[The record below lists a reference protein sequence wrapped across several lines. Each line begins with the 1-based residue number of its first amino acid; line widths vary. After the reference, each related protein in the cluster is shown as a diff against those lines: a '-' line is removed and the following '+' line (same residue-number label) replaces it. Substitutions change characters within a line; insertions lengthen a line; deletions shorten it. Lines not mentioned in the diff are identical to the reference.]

1 MEEKKETNPQV
12 IFSWKAP
19 LRPYKKRSK
28 KILRFYIALTLLVSL
43 ILFFF
48 GDKILIIPAIAVF
61 FAFYVFTVYPPPE
74 VENKITQFGIESA
87 GITVR
92 WEVLSNFYFKKKFN
106 FYVLTL
112 VSHPPFFY
120 HIFLVVPNEE
130 VKKRLMQLLSPHLI
144 YQENP
149 QKSFTERLVDFFIS
163 LMPEDSEEGKIA
175 TNTSPKAHPVFWQK
189 EKQASL

>member
-28 KILRFYIALTLLVSL
+28 KILRFYIALTLLVAL

-92 WEVLSNFYFKKKFN
+92 WEVLSHFYFKKKFN
-106 FYVLTL
+106 FYLLTL
-112 VSHPPFFY
+112 VGHPPFFY

-130 VKKRLMQLLSPHLI
+130 VKKRLIELLSLHLI

-149 QKSFTERLVDFFIS
+149 QKSLTEKMVDFFIN
-163 LMPEDSEEGKIA
+163 LMPEDGEEEEMAINA
-175 TNTSPKAHPVFWQK
+175 TPKAHPVFSQK
-189 EKQASL
+189 EKSASL